1 MSITKLVC
9 CLVLI
14 SASSGCI
21 AFHMRYASPRR
32 PVEVSSEQAT
42 VVFIRPVHTGIREG
56 LIITVV
62 DGHGDFLGQ
71 LNDGDHFVAQLAP
84 GRRQLVGFFKGKA
97 DLVEANLAA
106 GEVYYVQV
114 TAEPDMWMAR
124 ATFQVLHPHPA
135 ARQHVQELLDET
147 RQLVPLVRQARR
159 ELNPEEVSRKV
170 GIARVRWAE
179 YEFDQ
184 RAARTLSPADGL
196 GPLH

>member
-1 MSITKLVC
+1 MSVTKLVC

-21 AFHMRYASPRR
+21 TFHMRHASPRR
-32 PVEVSSEQAT
+32 PVAVSQEQAT
-42 VVFIRPVHTGIREG
+42 VVFIRPVQTGVREG

-62 DGHGDFLGQ
+62 DGDGGFLGQ
-71 LNDGDHFVAQLAP
+71 LNDGDHFIARLAP

-114 TAEPDMWMAR
+114 TAEPDVWMAR
-124 ATFQVLHPHPA
+124 ATFHVLHPHPD
-135 ARQHVQELLDET
+135 ARQRAQGLLDET

-159 ELNPEEVSRKV
+159 ELDPEEVRGKV
-170 GIARVRWAE
+170 GIARLRWAE
-179 YEFDQ
+179 YAFDQ
-184 RAARTLSPADGL
+184 RAERTLSPADGL
-196 GPLH
+196 GPLR